1 MLAPHPERSL
11 NNYCYLEPVVGPT
24 PKLHLT
30 VLIVKGEPGD
40 VYQTC
45 RFENARRDVS
55 TGSSGG
61 DNNIGRVGSVKRLA
75 RAERELNTQLGRDD
89 HRLPS

>member
-55 TGSSGG
+55 ARPSGG

-89 HRLPS
+89 HRLFS